1 MKRKARVLLVSLLA
15 LAMLL
20 TACGQKPAGVAAKVD
35 GEEIPMEEFQREY
48 WTQRNL
54 IVNQYG
60 EAYLKEKVMQGKSQ
74 TVDEAL
80 KEMVLKN
87 LEQLKMVEQD
97 SKDAKIEIKDA
108 DVDRT
113 IENMKAQ
120 YGGEENFKKALEAEN
135 MTEDFLRKNIKNRMM
150 MEKYYT
156 HLQDQVKVTDKD
168 LEKYYKDHQDEL
180 AQVDASHILV
190 KTEKEAKE
198 IEKKLKGG
206 AKFEDLAKEKSIDK
220 ASGENG
226 GSLGYFGKG
235 QMVKEFE
242 DKAFSMKKGEI
253 SEPVKSQF
261 GYHIIKIND
270 VKNSFKDVKDN
281 IKDQVKQ
288 EKVKEELRRI
298 ENNKKVKTYVD
309 LKEEVPLPKGME
321 KITKKGQNNPQG
333 QEQDQAQNTTE
344 ENKKAE

>member
-1 MKRKARVLLVSLLA
+1 M
-15 LAMLL
+15 
-20 TACGQKPAGVAAKVD
+20 
-35 GEEIPMEEFQREY
+35 
-48 WTQRNL
+48 
-54 IVNQYG
+54 
-60 EAYLKEKVMQGKSQ
+60 
-74 TVDEAL
+74 
-80 KEMVLKN
+80 
-87 LEQLKMVEQD
+87 
-97 SKDAKIEIKDA
+97 
-108 DVDRT
+108 
-113 IENMKAQ
+113 
-120 YGGEENFKKALEAEN
+120 
-135 MTEDFLRKNIKNRMM
+135 
-150 MEKYYT
+150 
-156 HLQDQVKVTDKD
+156 
-168 LEKYYKDHQDEL
+168 EKYYKDHQDEL

-261 GYHIIKIND
+261 GYHIIKVND

-333 QEQDQAQNTTE
+333 QEQGQEQAQEQAQNTTE
-344 ENKKAE
+344 ENAKTE